1 MRSLT
6 TPPYDHEGLVQVLTE
21 AKRIGTIGSA
31 SCADVIRHSAYFAD
45 ALPADVDRV
54 LDLGSGAGV
63 PGLIVAVLRPQLR
76 VTLVDRRAK
85 CTDALHRAVSILGL
99 GERVEVCCDDA
110 EHLSRLPNWHRSFD
124 AVMSRG
130 FGPPLP
136 TLALSALFVRLGGVI
151 VVSEPPADIPDRWQG
166 IDLARMGL
174 SSPQRIG
181 SVGVFHVEQE
191 ASTTEA

>member
-6 TPPYDHEGLVQVLTE
+6 TPPYDHEGLVQILTE

-85 CTDALHRAVSILGL
+85 CTDTLHRAVSILGL

-110 EHLSRLPNWHRSFD
+110 EHMSRLPHWHRSFD
-124 AVMSRG
+124 AAMSRG

-136 TLALSALFVRLGGVI
+136 TLALSALFVRLGGVV
-151 VVSEPPADIPDRWQG
+151 VVSEPPADMPDRWQG